1 MAKDLNVCQIVHD
14 LEAEKC
20 ASVQNEVKGRDS
32 KRDGSLYG
40 AASRRVPQ
48 EESLAIQ
55 VRGQELGTRIG
66 DKNWR
71 TKAGGQECPPYT
83 YNVTA
88 YGGTMRMKVAAVWLL
103 VLLRM
108 VVHAQQAWLSKTVK
122 KYVRVNAPKV
132 ILAQVRVMDGTGKPA
147 VDDQNIVIE
156 GGKIAAVQAGSDVTV
171 ATGTTVMDLRGY
183 SVMPGIVGMH
193 NHLFYIAR
201 PNFGADW
208 SSEPPVVAP
217 QMTFSAPR
225 LYLAGGVT
233 TMRTTG
239 SVETYADLNLKHEID
254 RGELPGPHIY
264 VTGPYLEGSH
274 SYFLQMHWLSS
285 ADEARQFV
293 DYWADRGVTS
303 FKAYMNITRAE
314 LKAAVEEAHKR
325 GIKVTGHLCSVTYK
339 EAAELG
345 IDDLEHGFFVN
356 TQLDSNK
363 KLDVCSQSEGDETLA
378 HMDPSTPEAKDLIN
392 TLISHHVAITSTL
405 PVFEGD
411 LGGGRPLVQQQ
422 ALEAMSPQSREDFF
436 LLRQR
441 PASASAPKI
450 DPALLWKHDLEL
462 ERAFVTAGGL
472 LLAGPDPT
480 GRGDVLP
487 GFGDQR
493 QIELLVEGGFS
504 PMEAIKIATLNGA
517 VYMGKDKQIGSI
529 AAGKN
534 ADLVV
539 IKGDPSKQIS
549 DVENVEIV
557 FKDGVG
563 YDSRKLLDSVRGRYG
578 QY

>member
-1 MAKDLNVCQIVHD
+1 MPLRF
-14 LEAEKC
+14 L
-20 ASVQNEVKGRDS
+20 
-32 KRDGSLYG
+32 
-40 AASRRVPQ
+40 SRVF
-48 EESLAIQ
+48 
-55 VRGQELGTRIG
+55 
-66 DKNWR
+66 
-71 TKAGGQECPPYT
+71 
-83 YNVTA
+83 
-88 YGGTMRMKVAAVWLL
+88 
-103 VLLRM
+103 VLLLASFS
-108 VVHAQQAWLSKTVK
+108 VHAQGPKLSKAVQEF
-122 KYVRVNAPKV
+122 VRSSAGKV
-132 ILAQVRVMDGTGKPA
+132 VLTHVRIIDGTGGPA
-147 VDDQNIVIE
+147 VEDQNVVIE
-156 GGKIAAVQAGSDVTV
+156 NGKISTIDKGADVPTDKNTAVLDLHGRTV
-171 ATGTTVMDLRGY
+171 I
-183 SVMPGIVGMH
+183 PGIVGMH
-193 NHLFYIAR
+193 DHLFYIVR
-201 PNFGADW
+201 PNLDSRRHFDD
-208 SSEPPVVAP
+208 PVLVT

-225 LYLAGGVT
+225 LYLASGVT

-239 SVETYADLNLKHEID
+239 SVETYADLNLKRDID
-254 RGELPGPHIY
+254 AGKLPGPHLD
-264 VTGPYLEGSH
+264 VTGPYLEGAE
-274 SYFLQMHWLSS
+274 SYFLQMPHLTSP
-285 ADEARQFV
+285 DDARQTV
-293 DYWADRGVTS
+293 EYWADRGVTS

-314 LKAAVEEAHKR
+314 LKAAIDAAHKR

-339 EAAELG
+339 EAVELG

-363 KLDVCSQSEGDETLA
+363 KPDVCSQSEGDETLA

-411 LGGGRPLVQQQ
+411 LGGGRPLLRQQ

-436 LLRQR
+436 LMRQR
-441 PASASAPKI
+441 PASAPAPKI
-450 DPALLWKHDLEL
+450 DPALLWRHDLEM
-462 ERAFVTAGGL
+462 ERAFVAAGGL

-493 QIELLVEGGFS
+493 EIELLVEAGFS
-504 PMEAIKIATLNGA
+504 PVEAIKIATLNGA
-517 VYMGKDKQIGSI
+517 IYLGRDKEIGSV

-549 DVENVEIV
+549 DIESVEIV

>member
-1 MAKDLNVCQIVHD
+1 MPLRLLLRVFV
-14 LEAEKC
+14 LLL
-20 ASVQNEVKGRDS
+20 AS
-32 KRDGSLYG
+32 L
-40 AASRRVPQ
+40 
-48 EESLAIQ
+48 
-55 VRGQELGTRIG
+55 
-66 DKNWR
+66 
-71 TKAGGQECPPYT
+71 
-83 YNVTA
+83 TA
-88 YGGTMRMKVAAVWLL
+88 Y
-103 VLLRM
+103 
-108 VVHAQQAWLSKTVK
+108 AQTSELSKAVQEF
-122 KYVRVNAPKV
+122 VRVNSSKV
-132 ILAQVRVMDGTGKPA
+132 VLTHVRVIDGTGAAA
-147 VDDQNIVIE
+147 VDDQNVVLDA
-156 GGKIAAVQAGSDVTV
+156 GKITAIEKGADVAAAKGIAVL
-171 ATGTTVMDLRGY
+171 DLRGY
-183 SVMPGIVGMH
+183 TVMPGIVGMH
-193 NHLFYIAR
+193 DHLFYIAR
-201 PNFGADW
+201 PNLNSRRHFDD
-208 SSEPPVVAP
+208 PVVVP

-239 SVETYADLNLKHEID
+239 SVEPYADLNLKHDID
-254 RGELPGPHIY
+254 AGKLPGPHLD
-264 VTGPYLEGSH
+264 VTGPYLEGAE
-274 SYFLQMHWLSS
+274 SYFLQMPHLTGP
-285 ADEARQFV
+285 DDARQTVEF
-293 DYWADRGVTS
+293 WADRGVSS

-314 LKAAVEEAHKR
+314 LKAAIDAAHKR

-356 TQLDSNK
+356 TQLDTDK
-363 KLDVCSQSEGDETLA
+363 KPDVCSQSAGDETLA
-378 HMDPSTPEAKDLIN
+378 RMAPDTPEAKELID

-411 LGGGRPLVQQQ
+411 LGGGRPPLRQQ
-422 ALEAMSPQSREDFF
+422 ALEAMTPEAREDFF
-436 LLRQR
+436 LLRQPR
-441 PASASAPKI
+441 PASAPAPKI

-462 ERAFVTAGGL
+462 ERAFVAAGGL

-493 QIELLVEGGFS
+493 EIELLVEAGFS
-504 PMEAIKIATLNGA
+504 PVEAIKIATLNGA
-517 VYMGKDKQIGSI
+517 VYMGKDKQIGSL

-549 DVENVEIV
+549 DIENVEIV